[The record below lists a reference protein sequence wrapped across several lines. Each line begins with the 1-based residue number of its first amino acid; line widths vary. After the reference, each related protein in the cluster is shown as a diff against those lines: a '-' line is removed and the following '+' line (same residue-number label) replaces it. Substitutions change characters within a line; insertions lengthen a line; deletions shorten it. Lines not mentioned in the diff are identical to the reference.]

1 MSDKL
6 LRVALVE
13 DSVLLREGLVRL
25 IAEAGFEVA
34 ASWGD
39 ANNLFDRVSQV
50 GPDVVV
56 LDVRLPPTFRDE
68 GVRAALQLRET
79 FPDLGILVLSQYVEG
94 VYARELLADGGS
106 GMGYLLKDRVVALE
120 EFTEAVRRV
129 HRKGTVLD
137 PEVVATLLASNRDPL
152 ATLTPRERDVLEQM
166 AQGGSNT
173 RIADNLGISLGT
185 VEKNISAVFSKL
197 GLEDSPEHNRRVQAV
212 LAFVGAQ

>member
-1 MSDKL
+1 M
-6 LRVALVE
+6 RVALVE

-34 ASWGD
+34 ASGGD